1 MLTTSEYKESLL
13 IKTITQIRMLQRLCQ
28 ASIAI
33 AGLCISVFLGAILKV
48 YQLKSE
54 LGHLVEDAF
63 LASSVIAGVLVLVL
77 RYIRCPVCHNV
88 YVGKNE
94 PTLFNEKCR
103 YCGRRSGDTS

>member
-1 MLTTSEYKESLL
+1 MHIPKKENLL
-13 IKTITQIRMLQRLCQ
+13 IKTIAQIRILQRLCQ

-33 AGLCISVFLGAILKV
+33 AGTCIAIFLGAILQI
-48 YQLKSE
+48 YHLKSA
-54 LGHLVEDAF
+54 LGHLVENAF
-63 LASSVIAGVLVLVL
+63 LITTVLAGVLVLVL
-77 RYIRCPVCHNV
+77 RHIRCPICHNV

>member
-1 MLTTSEYKESLL
+1 M
-13 IKTITQIRMLQRLCQ
+13 IKTIAQIRVLQRLCQ

-33 AGLCISVFLGAILKV
+33 ATLCIAIFLGAILKI
-48 YQLKSE
+48 YHLKSE

-63 LASSVIAGVLVLVL
+63 LIATVIAAVLALVL

-103 YCGRRSGDTS
+103 YCGRRSGDTG